1 MKIGNL
7 RQYRV
12 IIDNYDVTDAT
23 IGCKI
28 FHDMQSPTW
37 SAQVFFM
44 DSANL
49 INTLPIVSGSK
60 IKILLE
66 TRHNVST
73 DKKKEFE
80 FVIYRIGDKD
90 MQNQQSLIYTAFA
103 VSNEFVVN
111 LSTRISRNFKN
122 TKMTD
127 SIKTIVSET
136 FPNMSVVGIP
146 CDNNANL
153 IIPNWTPFNSIGWM
167 IKMAHINNRAD
178 FLFFQSEQNE
188 YTLDSILN
196 CFSKSATSEILK
208 IRPANISLE
217 KPSDIYNIFEY
228 EFIHSDA
235 SANMSSGYYGNT
247 LKTFDFRKKQ
257 WNVQTYKTSEAKN
270 WKGSEFDNAT
280 ESVVNF
286 KAKSFGVNGNAVSP
300 SDDANIWLQSRMAS
314 LMNLEQEKL
323 VVKIPGTVGV
333 YEWLGKT
340 VNVDL
345 PNQDATSN
353 NAIDSKRSGRY
364 LVTAVVHNFDRQT
377 YSNTLELVRRS
388 L

>member
-44 DSANL
+44 DSTNL

-66 TRHNVST
+66 TKHNVST
-73 DKKKEFE
+73 DMKKEFE

-90 MQNQQSLIYTAFA
+90 MQNQQSLLYTAFA

-122 TKMTD
+122 SKMTD
-127 SIKTIVSET
+127 SIKTIVNET
-136 FPNMSVVGIP
+136 FPNMSVKGIP

-178 FLFFQSEQNE
+178 FLFFQTEQNE

-196 CFSKSATSEILK
+196 CLSKTASSEILK
-208 IRPANISLE
+208 VRPANLSIE
-217 KPSDIYNIFEY
+217 KPTDVYNIFEY
-228 EFIHSDA
+228 EFQHSDA
-235 SANMSSGYYGNT
+235 STNMSSGYYGNT

-257 WNVQTYKTSEAKN
+257 WDVQTYKTSETKN
-270 WKGSEFDNAT
+270 WKGAEFDNAT
-280 ESVVNF
+280 DSVVNF
-286 KAKSFGVNGNAVSP
+286 KAKSFGVNGSAVSP

-333 YEWLGKT
+333 YKWLGQT
-340 VNVDL
+340 INVDL
-345 PNQDATSN
+345 PNQNAMTN
-353 NAIDSKRSGRY
+353 NSIDSKRSGRY

-388 L
+388 V

>member
-23 IGCKI
+23 LGCKI

-73 DKKKEFE
+73 DMKKEFE

-122 TKMTD
+122 TK
-127 SIKTIVSET
+127 
-136 FPNMSVVGIP
+136 
-146 CDNNANL
+146 
-153 IIPNWTPFNSIGWM
+153 
-167 IKMAHINNRAD
+167 IN
-178 FLFFQSEQNE
+178 
-188 YTLDSILN
+188 
-196 CFSKSATSEILK
+196 
-208 IRPANISLE
+208 
-217 KPSDIYNIFEY
+217 
-228 EFIHSDA
+228 
-235 SANMSSGYYGNT
+235 
-247 LKTFDFRKKQ
+247 
-257 WNVQTYKTSEAKN
+257 
-270 WKGSEFDNAT
+270 
-280 ESVVNF
+280 
-286 KAKSFGVNGNAVSP
+286 
-300 SDDANIWLQSRMAS
+300 
-314 LMNLEQEKL
+314 
-323 VVKIPGTVGV
+323 
-333 YEWLGKT
+333 
-340 VNVDL
+340 
-345 PNQDATSN
+345 
-353 NAIDSKRSGRY
+353 
-364 LVTAVVHNFDRQT
+364 
-377 YSNTLELVRRS
+377 
-388 L
+388 